1 MSIMEGFLL
10 VPPDRGAL
18 IGRASWKPRYI
29 VLGNQ
34 IEHNLHSNSI
44 HSLSEKSSKSRIH
57 LKSSS
62 KSDLTDIS
70 DKSDDRSQ
78 LYLSIFKAKGEW
90 EYLARHPI
98 SAVQF
103 CEIRNIQHRKQSPP
117 LPTLVVEFKSESTTS
132 KLRKRRSSKTNM
144 TLKDG
149 YSNAL
154 LFRSLESERHSIYD
168 WVVQMKILLTAPAA
182 LGDSAFSSLVSITNP
197 FSNRS
202 NSISTK
208 KNDSQGKKLSPISKS
223 SSHTSLGKYYEVI
236 SPSPSLRSRRSDLS
250 SKASSLAQGSVL
262 TSPLAFASGIASDHP
277 SPSSLNGYDHQLIE
291 GWTSAQGRTSAL
303 SSHTRGN
310 NSNASGITTS
320 TTRETIL
327 DRAFQ
332 MRCIPGSER
341 LSSPEDIDKLSST
354 ARFEA
359 LMRENDERKQAKRD
373 ASSTQIPSTKHLEE
387 SKIEKIGEG
396 LQEDSYIDCE
406 EKELPVP
413 AQKALDFIS
422 GRRAS
427 TKQLLSLT
435 SKNQV
440 STLNTQ
446 ALSALVGDD
455 DVPVNEQES
464 IISKTDTSSRRN
476 SSRPSTLTI
485 PLRSYSSTAILN
497 NEENNNNNPPNS
509 KIDTKENRMSSSSA
523 KRLSLQEFARRLS
536 STSSLLLVQTSA
548 SSNSGRGYV
557 DYTSDL
563 TVNARSCS
571 TADERERRCS
581 WRSGVS
587 AFGVEGTFI

>member
-1 MSIMEGFLL
+1 M
-10 VPPDRGAL
+10 P
-18 IGRASWKPRYI
+18 
-29 VLGNQ
+29 
-34 IEHNLHSNSI
+34 
-44 HSLSEKSSKSRIH
+44 EKSSKSRIH

-90 EYLARHPI
+90 EYLAHHPI

-117 LPTLVVEFKSESTTS
+117 LPTLVVEFKPESTTS
-132 KLRKRRSSKTNM
+132 KLRKRRSSKTSM

-168 WVVQMKILLTAPAA
+168 WVVQMKILLTAPAS
-182 LGDSAFSSLVSITNP
+182 LGDSAFSSLVSISSP
-197 FSNRS
+197 FMNRS
-202 NSISTK
+202 NSTSTK
-208 KNDSQGKKLSPISKS
+208 KNDSQGKYS
-223 SSHTSLGKYYEVI
+223 EVV

-250 SKASSLAQGSVL
+250 SKASSLAQGSGLV
-262 TSPLAFASGIASDHP
+262 SPLGFTNGIASDHP
-277 SPSSLNGYDHQLIE
+277 SPSSLSSYDHQLIE

-341 LSSPEDIDKLSST
+341 LFSPDDIDNLSST

-359 LMRENDERKQAKRD
+359 LMREIDERKQAKRD
-373 ASSTQIPSTKHLEE
+373 ACSTQTLSTRSLDE
-387 SKIEKIGEG
+387 SKVDNMGESF
-396 LQEDSYIDCE
+396 QDSYLDCE

-422 GRRAS
+422 GRLTS
-427 TKQLLSLT
+427 SKHPLSLT
-435 SKNQV
+435 SKNKV
-440 STLNTQ
+440 PTLNTQ
-446 ALSALVGDD
+446 ALSALLGDD
-455 DVPVNEQES
+455 VTVDEQES
-464 IISKTDTSSRRN
+464 VNSRTDNSSRRN

-485 PLRSYSSTAILN
+485 PLRSYSSSALPN
-497 NEENNNNNPPNS
+497 DEENNNNPSNS
-509 KIDTKENRMSSSSA
+509 KIDTKDNSLSSSSV
-523 KRLSLQEFARRLS
+523 KRLSFQEFARRLS
-536 STSSLLLVQTSA
+536 STSSLLLVQTNA
-548 SSNSGRGYV
+548 SSNSGRGYA

-563 TVNARSCS
+563 TVNPRSCS
-571 TADERERRCS
+571 TSDERERRCS

-587 AFGVEGTFI
+587 AFGVEGTFM